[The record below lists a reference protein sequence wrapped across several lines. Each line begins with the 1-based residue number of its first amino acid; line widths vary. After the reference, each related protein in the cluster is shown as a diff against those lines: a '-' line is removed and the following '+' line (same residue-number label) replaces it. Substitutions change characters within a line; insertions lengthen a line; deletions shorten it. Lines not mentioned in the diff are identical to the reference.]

1 MTNKP
6 EDTRAKTLSVRSI
19 LSRVKKAVLHNWGLK
34 LGCLALSVVLW
45 GGLISNDGNLTRE
58 KTFTDVAVTAVN
70 ADILQRNGLVVVSG
84 LEELGTLQ
92 MRVEVP
98 QRYYNS
104 VTPSTYNTRVDLSR
118 ITSAGEQMLPIITN
132 TTSTYGQV
140 TWLSRNEV
148 KVVVDDYITRRRIPV
163 QLEKTGTAPAGF
175 YAPEPSIDP
184 ALVVISGP
192 RQEVQRVARCVA
204 VYDLSRLTAQP
215 GSQLTAVP
223 FVLQDANGQVVDSSR
238 ISVTT
243 ESVLLDTVLVDQRLY
258 PLKTVDINLGGIT
271 SGQPK
276 AGYHVASISASPSYL
291 SVAGTAEFLRSLTM
305 LEVSSGTIDIA
316 GAGET
321 LIRAVKIERPQNAL
335 YMSEDAVYVTVEI
348 VPDAPLEP
356 TATPEVTR

>member
-34 LGCLALSVVLW
+34 LGCLALSVVMW

-98 QRYYNS
+98 QRYYNT

-140 TWLSRNEV
+140 TWLSKNEV
-148 KVVVDDYITRRRIPV
+148 KVVVDNYITRRRIPV
-163 QLEKTGTAPAGF
+163 QLDKRGEAPAGF

-192 RQEVQRVARCVA
+192 RQVVERVARCVA
-204 VYDLSRLTAQP
+204 VYDLSRLSAQP
-215 GSQLTAVP
+215 GTQLTAVP
-223 FVLQDANGQVVDSSR
+223 FVLQDADNKVVDSSLV
-238 ISVTT
+238 SVTS
-243 ESVLLDTVLVDQRLY
+243 ESILLDTMLVDQRLY

-276 AGYHVASISASPSYL
+276 AGYRVASISAAPD
-291 SVAGTAEFLRSLTM
+291 G
-305 LEVSSGTIDIA
+305 SSS
-316 GAGET
+316 
-321 LIRAVKIERPQNAL
+321 RPP
-335 YMSEDAVYVTVEI
+335 I
-348 VPDAPLEP
+348 VL
-356 TATPEVTR
+356 